1 MPRRSCS
8 HASRDL
14 QPALVH
20 PNKRLVPETVD
31 HDPVQPPDAPHV
43 QNRGVVGYR
52 GFRPSQRERVGKTYS
67 KWLTGSNEGTALSAE
82 EQSAEQQLRAS
93 GDFGHAS
100 SHSKRVFRA
109 KKDDR
114 RAKAFTAD
122 ELEADYRVALD
133 QVGGQAGVERLIRN
147 WSGKVAQQFQPHS
160 NRRKVQF
167 H

>member
-1 MPRRSCS
+1 
-8 HASRDL
+8 
-14 QPALVH
+14 
-20 PNKRLVPETVD
+20 
-31 HDPVQPPDAPHV
+31 
-43 QNRGVVGYR
+43 
-52 GFRPSQRERVGKTYS
+52 VGKTYS

-93 GDFGHAS
+93 GDFDHAS

-133 QVGGQAGVERLIRN
+133 QVGGQAGVERLIRQELERQG
-147 WSGKVAQQFQPHS
+147 SAAIPASQQALQQGENRLRHRRC
-160 NRRKVQF
+160 RRKRRDLLG
-167 H
+167 